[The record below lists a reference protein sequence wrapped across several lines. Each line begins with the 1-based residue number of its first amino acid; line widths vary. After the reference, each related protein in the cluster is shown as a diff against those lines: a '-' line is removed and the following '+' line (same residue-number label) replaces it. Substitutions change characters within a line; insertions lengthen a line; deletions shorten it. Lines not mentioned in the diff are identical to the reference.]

1 MRKEATVSQD
11 RPADLTCRSVIM
23 SNFYIEW
30 SAIKK
35 GWYYFIILQY
45 YPIISSLFQSVFLL
59 KIMIIAPYKKASD
72 HVIVKKFL
80 KNKKFKYEQIKI
92 QKFF

>member
-1 MRKEATVSQD
+1 
-11 RPADLTCRSVIM
+11 
-23 SNFYIEW
+23 
-30 SAIKK
+30 
-35 GWYYFIILQY
+35 
-45 YPIISSLFQSVFLL
+45 
-59 KIMIIAPYKKASD
+59 MIIAPYKKASD